1 MTFRNFL
8 RSLEV
13 MITKVGYNDDDV
25 GDEFEDDTKL
35 SYIFRLS
42 YLKQKTS

>member
-25 GDEFEDDTKL
+25 GDEFEDDTAHKAR
-35 SYIFRLS
+35 YFV
-42 YLKQKTS
+42 KVM